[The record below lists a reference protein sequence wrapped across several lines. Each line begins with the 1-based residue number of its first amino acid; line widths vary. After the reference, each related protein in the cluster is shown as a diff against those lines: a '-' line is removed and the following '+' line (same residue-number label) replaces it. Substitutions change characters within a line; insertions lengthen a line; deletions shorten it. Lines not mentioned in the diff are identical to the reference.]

1 MSVCWGWGWTG
12 AGHVSNDFLG
22 LTFQNSIM
30 NGKPVGPPIT
40 GLYVVQN
47 LYEIQ
52 TSQSKWIDLAI
63 VFGMVIGYR
72 ITFFLMIKFKERVKP
87 VLHSLVSRCRHW
99 SCTGGSSCNNMC
111 KRSCSPLQNPVPPV
125 ALASPSPLND
135 TVPLRHFSDR
145 MNVNIADHQAHESC
159 VKCSSCQVHP
169 KEMVLPSNAHHRET
183 RCIILG
189 NDLLDL

>member
-1 MSVCWGWGWTG
+1 MNLTAIYLGKCQIPSCGWECRFVGG
-12 AGHVSNDFLG
+12 GGGLLQGMYQNDFLG

-52 TSQSKWIDLAI
+52 TSRSKWIDLTV

-72 ITFFLMIKFKERVKP
+72 VTFFLMIKFIERVKP
-87 VLHSLVSRCRHW
+87 VLHSLVSRCRNW

-111 KRSCSPLQNPVPPV
+111 NRSYSPLENPVPPV
-125 ALASPSPLND
+125 ALASPSLLND
-135 TVPLRHFSDR
+135 MVPL
-145 MNVNIADHQAHESC
+145 
-159 VKCSSCQVHP
+159 
-169 KEMVLPSNAHHRET
+169 
-183 RCIILG
+183 
-189 NDLLDL
+189 

>member
-1 MSVCWGWGWTG
+1 VQGMYQ
-12 AGHVSNDFLG
+12 NDFLG

-40 GLYVVQN
+40 GLYIVQN

-52 TSQSKWIDLAI
+52 TSWSKWIDLAI

-72 ITFFLMIKFKERVKP
+72 ITFFLMIKFKERVKS
-87 VLHSLVSRCRHW
+87 VLHSLISRCRNW
-99 SCTGGSSCNNMC
+99 SCTGGISCNNTC

-125 ALASPSPLND
+125 ALARPSPLND
-135 TVPLRHFSDR
+135 TVPLRYFSDR
-145 MNVNIADHQAHESC
+145 MNIDIADHQTHESC

-169 KEMVLPSNAHHRET
+169 KENGAALQCAS
-183 RCIILG
+183 
-189 NDLLDL
+189 